1 MSLLRFAL
9 NPARSAALAGAVF
22 IALAVSVLGTTQ
34 SIADTGSSTVNPSP
48 AGVDDHLWDK

>member
-9 NPARSAALAGAVF
+9 NPAKVAALAGAVF
-22 IALAVSVLGTTQ
+22 FALAIPVLSTAP
-34 SIADTGSSTVNPSP
+34 SIADTGSSSENPSP